1 MIKKL
6 RNKMLLMNMISIFC
20 LVMVAFSAIYII
32 TYNNVEEKIEES
44 LNRTFGFHRSMWF
57 RHQSLEGKEITKHRS
72 SQRELRD
79 ISNFSVY
86 IDSEQN
92 VHTDS
97 MLGENSKH
105 YEEVAQAALK
115 QNSPRGEFESE
126 DVIWRF
132 KTRELKDNAK
142 VIALVDITAEK
153 EMLSSL
159 IISFTAIALFLLGFI
174 FFISIMVSNRAMRPV
189 TQAWE
194 RQKQFVADA
203 SHELK
208 TPLTA
213 INTNI
218 DVLLNQPD
226 KTIGSEEKWL
236 RYIKTEVGRLS
247 ELTGNLLFMAKMDAD
262 IKVEK
267 KMASISEIVESAV
280 LNLEAVAFEK
290 GVTLNYDI
298 EKDISLEVNASQI
311 TRLCLILLDNAIKY
325 SPQNSP
331 VEILLSKNQRE
342 QAVLKITNMGE
353 PIGDEDI
360 QRIFD
365 RFYRVDKARSTS
377 GYGLG
382 LAMAKE
388 IVNIHKG
395 KITVESSIEKGTQF
409 TVTL

>member
-57 RHQSLEGKEITKHRS
+57 RHQSIEGKEIPKHRS
-72 SQRELRD
+72 SQRELKD

-395 KITVESSIEKGTQF
+395 KITVESSIENGTQF